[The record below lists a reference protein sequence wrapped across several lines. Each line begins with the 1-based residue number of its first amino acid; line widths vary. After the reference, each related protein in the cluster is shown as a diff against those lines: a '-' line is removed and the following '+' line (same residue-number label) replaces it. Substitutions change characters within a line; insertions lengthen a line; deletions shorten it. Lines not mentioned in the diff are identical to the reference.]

1 MKLTFRLIVCA
12 GLHLLLRHEP
22 AGSPARLNRTDWH
35 VACWWCVLPFTITE
49 HLATGLEESTARLAA
64 RERHWYHD
72 ALPGLRG
79 VLFFALIFG
88 MPLLGQT
95 NSVSPSEANQLPF
108 SGRANA
114 NGSVSATQAITNTG
128 SGNSVNIID
137 STVNLTSPYNGSVP
151 GTSDIN
157 LALPLT
163 LDNALKLG
171 LRNNLGQISQN
182 NRELGARGQR
192 LVARSALLP
201 NVSSSIGETFSKID
215 LAAQGL
221 KSSTTH
227 IPGLPATI
235 GPFNFFDARAV
246 QVSQTVLDLVQVGNL
261 HSATQNLKAAQAAT
275 MDARDLIVFAVV
287 GSYLQVTTA
296 QARIVAARAQVE
308 SSRSVY
314 QQASDRM
321 KAGLNARIDVTRSQV
336 QYQTDVQRLRAEQAD
351 VEKQKLNLSR
361 VIGLPYGTDF
371 IIAED
376 FPYKALGDLSVEEAL
391 KRAIEARADL
401 RSARAAVQA
410 ADSALR
416 AAHAEYLPTLGI
428 AGNYGFEGLN
438 PAQGHSTYTVAGTLS
453 VPIFQGGRV
462 QGDVEQARAT
472 LNQRKAELQDTFGVI
487 DRDVRVA
494 FIDLNAAADQV
505 GVAQSNVS
513 LSRDILLQARD
524 RFVAGIADTVEV
536 VQAQQTVAQA
546 DNDYINAVFEHNL
559 AKVALSR
566 AMGQA
571 ELTVQTLLRGK

>member
-1 MKLTFRLIVCA
+1 V
-12 GLHLLLRHEP
+12 
-22 AGSPARLNRTDWH
+22 S
-35 VACWWCVLPFTITE
+35 FTIAE
-49 HLATGLEESTARLAA
+49 HLATDM
-64 RERHWYHD
+64 H
-72 ALPGLRG
+72 GLRG
-79 VLFFALIFG
+79 ILFFALIFG
-88 MPLLGQT
+88 MPLFAQT
-95 NSVSPSEANQLPF
+95 NSVSPSQINQLPF
-108 SGRANA
+108 SGRASA
-114 NGSVSATQAITNTG
+114 NGSVSATQSITNTG
-128 SGNSVNIID
+128 SGNSVDIID
-137 STVNLTSPYNGSVP
+137 STVNLTTPYNGSVP
-151 GTSDIN
+151 DSLNIN

-182 NRELGARGQR
+182 NSVHEAKGQR
-192 LVARSALLP
+192 LIARSALLP
-201 NVSSSIGETFSKID
+201 NVSSSIGETLSKID

-221 KSSTTH
+221 KSSALG
-227 IPGLPATI
+227 IPGLPNTL

-246 QVSQTVLDLVQVGNL
+246 QVRQTVFDLVQVGNL
-261 HSATQNLKAAQAAT
+261 RSATQNLKATRAAA

-296 QARIVAARAQVE
+296 QARVVAARAQAE

-314 QQASDRM
+314 QQASDRL

-361 VIGLPYGTDF
+361 VIGLPYGSDF
-371 IIAED
+371 TIAEA
-376 FPYKALGDLSVEEAL
+376 FPYAALGDLSVEEAL
-391 KRAIEARADL
+391 KRANAARADL

-416 AAHAEYLPTLGI
+416 AAHAEYLPTLSM
-428 AGNYGFEGLN
+428 AGDYGSEGLN
-438 PAQGHSTYTVAGTLS
+438 PAQGHGTYTVGGTLS
-453 VPIFQGGRV
+453 VPIFQGGKV

-494 FIDLNAAADQV
+494 FIDMNAAADQV
-505 GVAQSNVS
+505 GVAESNVS

-571 ELTVQTLLRGK
+571 ELSVQNFLRGK

>member
-1 MKLTFRLIVCA
+1 VASTITQRFAADME
-12 GLHLLLRHEP
+12 EP
-22 AGSPARLNRTDWH
+22 AARLDARRRYRNCD
-35 VACWWCVLPFTITE
+35 VLGFGGK
-49 HLATGLEESTARLAA
+49 L
-64 RERHWYHD
+64 
-72 ALPGLRG
+72 
-79 VLFFALIFG
+79 LFVLIFG
-88 MPLLGQT
+88 MPLPAQT
-95 NSVSPSEANQLPF
+95 NSVSTTQANQLPF

-114 NGSVSATQAITNTG
+114 SGSVSATQSITNTG
-128 SGNSVNIID
+128 TGNSVNIIG

-151 GTSDIN
+151 DASNIN

-171 LRNNLGQISQN
+171 VRNNLAQISQN
-182 NRELGARGQR
+182 NSVVEARGQR
-192 LVARSALLP
+192 LVARSALMP
-201 NVSSSIGETFSKID
+201 NVGSSIGETLAKID

-221 KSSTTH
+221 KSSALG
-227 IPGLPATI
+227 IPGLPNTL

-246 QVSQTVLDLVQVGNL
+246 RVSQSVLDLVRIGNL
-261 HSATQNLKAAQAAT
+261 RSATQNLNAARAAA

-287 GSYLQVTTA
+287 GSYLQVTAA
-296 QARIVAARAQVE
+296 QARVVATRAQVE

-351 VEKQKLNLSR
+351 VEKQKLDLSR
-361 VIGLPYGTDF
+361 VIGLPYGSD
-371 IIAED
+371 IAIAED
-376 FPYKALGDLSVEEAL
+376 FPYKALADLSVEEAL
-391 KRAIEARADL
+391 KRANETRADL

-416 AAHAEYLPTLGI
+416 AARAEYLPTLSM
-428 AGNYGFEGLN
+428 AGDYGAEGLN
-438 PAQGHSTYTVAGTLS
+438 PAQGHATYTVGGTIS

-462 QGDVEQARAT
+462 QGDVEQALAT

-505 GVAQSNVS
+505 LVAESNVS
-513 LSRDILLQARD
+513 LSKDILRQARD
-524 RFVAGIADTVEV
+524 RFVQGIADTVEV

-571 ELTVQTLLRGK
+571 ESTVQNLLRGK

>member
-1 MKLTFRLIVCA
+1 M
-12 GLHLLLRHEP
+12 LLSHELAHSSGRP
-22 AGSPARLNRTDWH
+22 DRTDWPF
-35 VACWWCVLPFTITE
+35 ACWWSVVYFTITE
-49 HLATGLEESTARLAA
+49 HLATDLEESTARLAT
-64 RERHWYHD
+64 RERHWDHH

-79 VLFFALIFG
+79 ILFFALIFG
-88 MPLLGQT
+88 MPLPGQT
-95 NSVSPSEANQLPF
+95 NSVSTSQANQLPF

-151 GTSDIN
+151 GASNIN

-182 NRELGARGQR
+182 NRELDARGQR
-192 LVARSALLP
+192 LIARSALLP
-201 NVSSSIGETFSKID
+201 NVSSSIGETLSKID

-221 KSSTTH
+221 KSSALG

-275 MDARDLIVFAVV
+275 MDARDPIVFAVV

-361 VIGLPYGTDF
+361 IIGLQYGSDF
-371 IIAED
+371 TIAED
-376 FPYKALGDLSVEEAL
+376 FPYTALGDLSVEEAL
-391 KRAIEARADL
+391 KRANAARADL

-416 AAHAEYLPTLGI
+416 AAHAEYLPTLSM
-428 AGNYGFEGLN
+428 AGDYGAEGLN
-438 PAQGHSTYTVAGTLS
+438 PAQGHSTYTVGGTLS

-472 LNQRKAELQDTFGVI
+472 LNQRKAELQDTLGVI

-505 GVAQSNVS
+505 VVAESNVS

-571 ELTVQTLLRGK
+571 ELTVQNLLRGK

>member
-1 MKLTFRLIVCA
+1 
-12 GLHLLLRHEP
+12 
-22 AGSPARLNRTDWH
+22 
-35 VACWWCVLPFTITE
+35 LPC
-49 HLATGLEESTARLAA
+49 LAAPQEDRLAA
-64 RERHWYHD
+64 NGLLRASGLQVSFTIIERLATEMEESIARLTARERRQYYD
-72 ALPGLRG
+72 ALHGLRG
-79 VLFFALIFG
+79 IVLLALIFG
-88 MPLLGQT
+88 VPLLAQT
-95 NSVSPSEANQLPF
+95 NSVSTSQANQLPF
-108 SGRANA
+108 SGRSNA
-114 NGSVSATQAITNTG
+114 NGSVSATQSVTNTG

-157 LALPLT
+157 VAVPLT

-171 LRNNLGQISQN
+171 LRNNLGQISQIN
-182 NRELGARGQR
+182 SVLEARGQR
-192 LVARSALLP
+192 LVARSGLLP
-201 NVSSSIGETFSKID
+201 NVSSSIGETLSKID

-246 QVSQTVLDLVQVGNL
+246 QVSQRVLDLVQAGNL
-261 HSATQNLKAAQAAT
+261 HSATQNLKAAQATA

-296 QARIVAARAQVE
+296 QARVVAARAQAE

-314 QQASDRM
+314 QQASDRL
-321 KAGLNARIDVTRSQV
+321 KAGLNARIDATRSQV

-361 VIGLPYGTDF
+361 VIGLPYGSDF
-371 IIAED
+371 TIAET
-376 FPYKALGDLSVEEAL
+376 FPYTALGDLTVEEAI
-391 KRAIEARADL
+391 KRAGATRADL

-416 AAHAEYLPTLGI
+416 AAHAEYLPTLSL
-428 AGNYGFEGLN
+428 AGDYGVEGLN
-438 PAQGHSTYTVAGTLS
+438 PAQGHSTYTVSGTLT

-462 QGDVEQARAT
+462 QGDVEQARGT

-494 FIDLNAAADQV
+494 FIDLNSASDQV
-505 GVAQSNVS
+505 VVAESNVS

-571 ELTVQTLLRGK
+571 ETTVQNLLRGK

>member
-1 MKLTFRLIVCA
+1 
-12 GLHLLLRHEP
+12 
-22 AGSPARLNRTDWH
+22 
-35 VACWWCVLPFTITE
+35 
-49 HLATGLEESTARLAA
+49 
-64 RERHWYHD
+64 
-72 ALPGLRG
+72 
-79 VLFFALIFG
+79 
-88 MPLLGQT
+88 
-95 NSVSPSEANQLPF
+95 
-108 SGRANA
+108 
-114 NGSVSATQAITNTG
+114 
-128 SGNSVNIID
+128 VNIID
-137 STVNLTSPYNGSVP
+137 STVNLTAPYNGSVP
-151 GTSDIN
+151 GNSNIN

-171 LRNNLGQISQN
+171 LRNNLGQISQS
-182 NRELGARGQR
+182 NRVLQAKGQR

-201 NVSSSIGETFSKID
+201 NVSSSIGETLSKID

-221 KSSTTH
+221 TSSASG
-227 IPGLPATI
+227 IPGLPAVL

-246 QVSQTVLDLVQVGNL
+246 RVSQTVFDLVRVGNL
-261 HSATQNLKAAQAAT
+261 RSATQNLKAAQAAA

-296 QARIVAARAQVE
+296 QARVVAARVQAE
-308 SSRSVY
+308 TSRSVY
-314 QQASDRM
+314 QQASDRL

-361 VIGLPYGTDF
+361 VIGLPYGSAFT
-371 IIAED
+371 IAED
-376 FPYKALGDLSVEEAL
+376 FPYTALGDLSVEEAL
-391 KRAIEARADL
+391 KRANAARADL

-416 AAHAEYLPTLGI
+416 AAHAEYLPTLSI
-428 AGNYGFEGLN
+428 AGDYGAEGVN
-438 PAQGHSTYTVAGTLS
+438 PAQGHVTYTVGGTLS
-453 VPIFQGGRV
+453 VPIFQGGKV

-494 FIDLNAAADQV
+494 FIDLSAAADQV
-505 GVAQSNVS
+505 VVAESNVS
-513 LSRDILLQARD
+513 LSKDILLQARD

-571 ELTVQTLLRGK
+571 ELSVQNLLRGK

>member
-1 MKLTFRLIVCA
+1 
-12 GLHLLLRHEP
+12 
-22 AGSPARLNRTDWH
+22 
-35 VACWWCVLPFTITE
+35 
-49 HLATGLEESTARLAA
+49 
-64 RERHWYHD
+64 
-72 ALPGLRG
+72 
-79 VLFFALIFG
+79 
-88 MPLLGQT
+88 
-95 NSVSPSEANQLPF
+95 
-108 SGRANA
+108 
-114 NGSVSATQAITNTG
+114 
-128 SGNSVNIID
+128 VNIID
-137 STVNLTSPYNGSVP
+137 STVNLTAPYNGSVLD
-151 GTSDIN
+151 TSNIN
-157 LALPLT
+157 VALPLT

-171 LRNNLGQISQN
+171 LRNNLGQISQTN
-182 NRELGARGQR
+182 SVLAAKGQR

-201 NVSSSIGETFSKID
+201 NVSSSIGETLSKID

-221 KSSTTH
+221 TSSASG
-227 IPGLPATI
+227 IPGLPSTL

-246 QVSQTVLDLVQVGNL
+246 QVRQTVFDLVQIGNL
-261 HSATQNLKAAQAAT
+261 RSATQNLKAAQAAA

-296 QARIVAARAQVE
+296 QARVVAARVQAE
-308 SSRSVY
+308 TSRSVY
-314 QQASDRM
+314 QQASDRL

-361 VIGLPYGTDF
+361 VIGLPYGSNF
-371 IIAED
+371 IVAEE
-376 FPYKALGDLSVEEAL
+376 FPYTALGDLTVEEAL
-391 KRAIEARADL
+391 KRANAARADL

-416 AAHAEYLPTLGI
+416 AAHAEYLPTLSI
-428 AGNYGFEGLN
+428 AGDYGAEGVN
-438 PAQGHSTYTVAGTLS
+438 PAQGHGTYTVGGTLS
-453 VPIFQGGRV
+453 VPIFQGGKV

-494 FIDLNAAADQV
+494 FIDLSAAADQV
-505 GVAQSNVS
+505 VVAESNVS
-513 LSRDILLQARD
+513 LSKDILLQARD

-571 ELTVQTLLRGK
+571 ELSVQNLLRGK

>member
-1 MKLTFRLIVCA
+1 MK
-12 GLHLLLRHEP
+12 
-22 AGSPARLNRTDWH
+22 
-35 VACWWCVLPFTITE
+35 
-49 HLATGLEESTARLAA
+49 ESAARLA
-64 RERHWYHD
+64 
-72 ALPGLRG
+72 G
-79 VLFFALIFG
+79 FFVVIFVLIFSV
-88 MPLLGQT
+88 PLPAQT
-95 NSVSPSEANQLPF
+95 NSVSSSRANQLPF

-114 NGSVSATQAITNTG
+114 NGSVSATQSITNTG
-128 SGNSVNIID
+128 AGNSVNIVN

-151 GTSDIN
+151 DTPN
-157 LALPLT
+157 TNVALPLT

-171 LRNNLGQISQN
+171 LRNNLAEISRN
-182 NRELGARGQR
+182 NGVLEARGQR
-192 LVARSALLP
+192 LVARSALMP
-201 NVSSSIGETFSKID
+201 NVSSSIGETLSKID

-221 KSSTTH
+221 KSSALG
-227 IPGLPATI
+227 IPGLPAVL

-246 QVSQTVLDLVQVGNL
+246 RVSQTFDLVRIGNL
-261 HSATQNLKAAQAAT
+261 QSATQNLNAARAAA

-287 GSYLQVTTA
+287 GGYLQVTTA
-296 QARIVAARAQVE
+296 QARVVATRAQVE

-361 VIGLPYGTDF
+361 LIGLPYGSDLT
-371 IIAED
+371 IAED

-391 KRAIEARADL
+391 KRANEARADL

-416 AAHAEYLPTLGI
+416 AAHAESLPTLSM
-428 AGNYGFEGLN
+428 AGDYGAEGLN
-438 PAQGHSTYTVAGTLS
+438 PAQGHGTYTVGGTLS

-505 GVAQSNVS
+505 AVAESNAS
-513 LSRDILLQARD
+513 LSRDVLRQARD
-524 RFVAGIADTVEV
+524 RFVEGIADTVEV

-571 ELTVQTLLRGK
+571 ELTVQNLLRGK

>member
-1 MKLTFRLIVCA
+1 V
-12 GLHLLLRHEP
+12 
-22 AGSPARLNRTDWH
+22 S
-35 VACWWCVLPFTITE
+35 FTITE
-49 HLATGLEESTARLAA
+49 HLAADIEESAARLVA
-64 RERHWYHD
+64 RERYRDRD
-72 ALPGLRG
+72 AFLHGLG
-79 VLFFALIFG
+79 GMLFFALIVG
-88 MPLLGQT
+88 MPLPAQT
-95 NSVSPSEANQLPF
+95 NSVSTGQVNQLPF
-108 SGRANA
+108 SGRANV
-114 NGSVSATQAITNTG
+114 NGSVSATQSITNTG
-128 SGNSVNIID
+128 AGNSVNIID

-151 GTSDIN
+151 GTADIN
-157 LALPLT
+157 IALPLT

-171 LRNNLGQISQN
+171 LRNNLGQISQTN
-182 NRELGARGQR
+182 SVLEARGQR

-201 NVSSSIGETFSKID
+201 NVGSSVGETLSKID

-221 KSSTTH
+221 KSSALG
-227 IPGLPATI
+227 IPGLPNTL

-246 QVSQTVLDLVQVGNL
+246 RVNQTVFDLVQAGNL
-261 HSATQNLKAAQAAT
+261 HSATQNLKAAQAAA

-296 QARIVAARAQVE
+296 QARVVAARAQAE

-314 QQASDRM
+314 QQASDRL
-321 KAGLNARIDVTRSQV
+321 KEGLNARIDATRSQV

-351 VEKQKLNLSR
+351 VEKQKLNLGR
-361 VIGLPYGTDF
+361 VIGLPYGSDF
-371 IIAED
+371 TIAET
-376 FPYKALGDLSVEEAL
+376 FPYTALGDLTVEEAI
-391 KRAIEARADL
+391 KRANAGRADL

-410 ADSALR
+410 ADSALK
-416 AAHAEYLPTLGI
+416 AAHAEYLPTLSMAGDFGAEGI
-428 AGNYGFEGLN
+428 N
-438 PAQGHSTYTVAGTLS
+438 PAQGHITYTVSGTLN

-462 QGDVEQARAT
+462 QGDVEQALAT

-494 FIDLNAAADQV
+494 FIDLNSAADQV
-505 GVAQSNVS
+505 LVAESNVS

-571 ELTVQTLLRGK
+571 ELTVQNFLRGK